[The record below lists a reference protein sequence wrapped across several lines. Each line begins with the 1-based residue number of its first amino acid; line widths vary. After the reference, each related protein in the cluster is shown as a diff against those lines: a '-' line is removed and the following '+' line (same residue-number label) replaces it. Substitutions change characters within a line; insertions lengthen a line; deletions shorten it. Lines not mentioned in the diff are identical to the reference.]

1 MGKHAKIMII
11 DPWGSQK
18 YEYEKLFEDFGIKK
32 FEEELWKDLPHPP
45 FFFRRKIV
53 FGHRDFERIKDA
65 IKNGKPWALLTGL
78 MPSGKMHF
86 GHKIV
91 IDQAI
96 YYQSIGADVN
106 IAVAD
111 IEAYATRGYS
121 LKEAERIAIEEY
133 ILNYI
138 ALGLEPCRIYFQSKN
153 EDVKDLAY
161 LLARKANL
169 SEVNA
174 IYGFKGSTNMAHV
187 FAPFVQTG
195 DILHV
200 QMEKYSGL
208 CPTLVPVGVDQD
220 PHIRFCRD
228 LADAHR
234 LYSIIPQDEKI
245 GVFVK
250 GDENV
255 KELLD
260 EAEEII
266 KKHGEVIERKDD
278 YKAIY
283 AKVNDIF
290 SLDCELAKI
299 ERSHDGYGFILPSS
313 TYHRFISGLD
323 GNKMSSS
330 RPQYALFLTDSPQE
344 AKKKIWAA
352 KTGGAMTA
360 EEQRKHGG
368 KPEECIIYEL
378 FTYGILEDDKELQ
391 NIYSRCKEGELLCGE
406 CKKLA
411 YQLIEQFLT
420 DLKEKR
426 EGAKDMLKEYIS

>member
-1 MGKHAKIMII
+1 MII
-11 DPWGSQK
+11 DPWSSQK
-18 YEYEKLFEDFGIKK
+18 YEYEKLFENFGIKK
-32 FEEELWKDLPHPP
+32 FEERLWKDLPSPP
-45 FFFRRKIV
+45 FFFRRKII

-65 IKNGKPWALLTGL
+65 IKKGRKWTILTGL

-91 IDQAI
+91 IDQVI
-96 YYQSIGADVN
+96 YYQGIGANIN
-106 IAVAD
+106 IAIAD

-133 ILNYI
+133 VLNYI
-138 ALGLEPCRIYFQSKN
+138 ALGLKPCRIYFQSKN
-153 EDVKDLAY
+153 ENVKDLAY
-161 LLARKANL
+161 LLAKKSNL
-169 SEVNA
+169 SQINA
-174 IYGFKGSTNMAHV
+174 IYGFNSSTNMAHV
-187 FAPFVQTG
+187 FAPFIQTG

-200 QMEKYSGL
+200 QMEKYAGL
-208 CPTLVPVGVDQD
+208 SPTLVPVGVDQD

-234 LYSIIPQDEKI
+234 LYSIIPQNEKI

-260 EAEEII
+260 EAEEAI
-266 KKHGEVIERKDD
+266 KKQGEVIERKDD

-283 AKVNDIF
+283 AKITDIF
-290 SLDCELAKI
+290 TLDYELAKI
-299 ERSHDGYGFILPSS
+299 ERSYGGYGFILPSS

-344 AKKKIWAA
+344 AKDKIWAA

-360 EEQRKHGG
+360 EEQRKQGG

-378 FTYGILEDDKELQ
+378 FTYGIIKSDKELQ
-391 NIYSRCKEGELLCGE
+391 NIYEECKGGGLLCGE

-411 YQLIEQFLT
+411 HQLIEEFLKE
-420 DLKEKR
+420 LKEKR
-426 EGAKDMLKEYIS
+426 DAAKDMLKEYIS

>member
-1 MGKHAKIMII
+1 MII

-18 YEYEKLFEDFGIKK
+18 YEYEKLFENFGIER
-32 FEEELWKDLPHPP
+32 FEERLWKDLPNPP

-53 FGHRDFERIKDA
+53 FGHRGFDIIKNA
-65 IKNGKPWALLTGL
+65 IKKRLPWTILTGL

-91 IDQAI
+91 IDQVI
-96 YYQSIGADVN
+96 YYQSIGADIH

-111 IEAYATRGYS
+111 IEAFATRGYS
-121 LKEAERIAIEEY
+121 LKDAKKIAIDEY

-138 ALGLEPCRIYFQSKN
+138 ALGLKPCRIYFQSKN

-161 LLARKANL
+161 IMAKKSNL
-169 SEVNA
+169 SQVFA

-187 FAPFVQTG
+187 FAPFIQAG

-200 QMEKYSGL
+200 QMDKYGGL
-208 CPTLVPVGVDQD
+208 RPTLVPVGVDQD

-234 LYSIIPQDEKI
+234 LYSIVPQNERI
-245 GVFVK
+245 GIFVK

-260 EAEEII
+260 NAEEIVN
-266 KKHGEVIERKDD
+266 KYGELIERKDD

-283 AKVNDIF
+283 AKINNLFIIDY
-290 SLDCELAKI
+290 ELAKI
-299 ERSHDGYGFILPSS
+299 ERKFDGFGFLLPSS

-330 RPQYALFLTDSPQE
+330 RPQYAIFLTDE
-344 AKKKIWAA
+344 NEEIKRKIWAA
-352 KTGGAMTA
+352 KTGGAVSA
-360 EEQRKHGG
+360 EEQRKYGG
-368 KPEECIIYEL
+368 KPEDCIIYEI
-378 FTYGILEDDKELQ
+378 FTYGIIEDDKELSE
-391 NIYSRCKEGELLCGE
+391 IYNDCKSGKLLCGQ

-411 YQLIEQFLT
+411 YELISNFVQE
-420 DLKEKR
+420 LKEGR
-426 EGAKDMLKEYIS
+426 EEAKEKIKEYVEY

>member
-1 MGKHAKIMII
+1 MII
-11 DPWGSQK
+11 DPWGSEK
-18 YEYEKLFEDFGIKK
+18 YEYEKLFENFGIER
-32 FEEELWKDLPHPP
+32 FTENIWKDLPNPP

-53 FGHRDFERIKDA
+53 FGHRGFERIKQA
-65 IKNGKPWALLTGL
+65 IKKKRPWAILTGL

-91 IDQAI
+91 IDQVI

-111 IEAYATRGYS
+111 IESFATRGYS
-121 LKEAERIAIEEY
+121 LKEAEKIAIEEY

-138 ALGLEPCRIYFQSKN
+138 ALGLKPCRIYFQSKN

-161 LLARKANL
+161 ILAKKSNL
-169 SEVNA
+169 SQIFA

-187 FAPFVQTG
+187 FAPFIQVG

-200 QMEKYSGL
+200 QMEKYGGL
-208 CPTLVPVGVDQD
+208 RPTLVPVGVDQD

-228 LADAHR
+228 LVEAHR
-234 LYSIIPQDEKI
+234 LYSIIPKNDKV

-250 GDENV
+250 SEKNV
-255 KELLD
+255 KILLD
-260 EAEEII
+260 EVEKMLEN
-266 KKHGEVIERKDD
+266 IERKDS

-283 AKVNDIF
+283 GKAKDLF
-290 SLDCELAKI
+290 DLDFELAKI
-299 ERSHDGYGFILPSS
+299 ERKYENYSFLLPSS

-330 RPQYALFLTDSPQE
+330 KPQHALFLTDEEEQI
-344 AKKKIWAA
+344 KKKIWSA
-352 KTGGAMTA
+352 KTGGAISA
-360 EEQRKHGG
+360 EEQRKYGG
-368 KPEECIIYEL
+368 KPEECVIYEI
-378 FTYGILEDDKELQ
+378 FTYGIVEDDKELKE
-391 NIYSRCKEGELLCGE
+391 IYDNCKNGKLLCGN

-411 YQLIEQFLT
+411 YELLLNFIKN
-420 DLKEKR
+420 LKEKR
-426 EGAKDMLKEYIS
+426 EEAREKIKEYLCFD

>member
-1 MGKHAKIMII
+1 MII

-18 YEYEKLFEDFGIKK
+18 YEYEKLFENFGIER
-32 FEEELWKDLPHPP
+32 FEERLWKDLPNPP

-53 FGHRDFERIKDA
+53 FGHRGFDIIKNA
-65 IKNGKPWALLTGL
+65 IKKRLPWTILTGL

-91 IDQAI
+91 IDQVI
-96 YYQSIGADVN
+96 YYQSIGADIH

-111 IEAYATRGYS
+111 IEAFATRGYS
-121 LKEAERIAIEEY
+121 LKDAKKIAIDEY

-138 ALGLEPCRIYFQSKN
+138 ALGLKPCRIYFQSKN

-161 LLARKANL
+161 IMAKKSNL
-169 SEVNA
+169 SQVFA

-187 FAPFVQTG
+187 FAPFIQAG

-200 QMEKYSGL
+200 QMDKYGGL
-208 CPTLVPVGVDQD
+208 RPTLVPVGVDQD

-234 LYSIIPQDEKI
+234 LYSIVPQNERI
-245 GVFVK
+245 GIFVK

-260 EAEEII
+260 NAEEIVN
-266 KKHGEVIERKDD
+266 KYGELIERKDD

-283 AKVNDIF
+283 AKINNLFIIDY
-290 SLDCELAKI
+290 ELAKI
-299 ERSHDGYGFILPSS
+299 ERKFDGFGFLLPSS

-330 RPQYALFLTDSPQE
+330 RPQYAIFLTDE
-344 AKKKIWAA
+344 NEEIKRKIWAA
-352 KTGGAMTA
+352 KTGGAVSA
-360 EEQRKHGG
+360 EEQRKYGG
-368 KPEECIIYEL
+368 KPEDCIIYEI
-378 FTYGILEDDKELQ
+378 FTYGIIEDDKELSE
-391 NIYSRCKEGELLCGE
+391 IYNDCKSGKLLCGQ

-411 YQLIEQFLT
+411 YELISNFVQE
-420 DLKEKR
+420 LKERR
-426 EGAKDMLKEYIS
+426 EEAKEKIKEYVEY

>member
-1 MGKHAKIMII
+1 MII

-18 YEYEKLFEDFGIKK
+18 YEYEKLFENFGIER
-32 FEEELWKDLPHPP
+32 FEERLWKDLPNPP

-53 FGHRDFERIKDA
+53 FGHRGFDIIKNA
-65 IKNGKPWALLTGL
+65 IKKRLPWTILTGL

-91 IDQAI
+91 IDQVI
-96 YYQSIGADVN
+96 YYQSIGADIH

-111 IEAYATRGYS
+111 IEAFATRGYS
-121 LKEAERIAIEEY
+121 LKDAKKIAIDEY

-138 ALGLEPCRIYFQSKN
+138 ALGLKPCRIYFQSKN

-161 LLARKANL
+161 IMAKKSNL
-169 SEVNA
+169 SQVFA

-187 FAPFVQTG
+187 FAPFIQAG

-200 QMEKYSGL
+200 QMDKYGGL
-208 CPTLVPVGVDQD
+208 RPTLVPVGVDQD

-234 LYSIIPQDEKI
+234 LYSIVPQNERI
-245 GVFVK
+245 GIFVK

-260 EAEEII
+260 NAEEIVN
-266 KKHGEVIERKDD
+266 KYGELIERKDD

-283 AKVNDIF
+283 AKINNLFIIDY
-290 SLDCELAKI
+290 ELAKI
-299 ERSHDGYGFILPSS
+299 ERKFDGFGFLLPSS

-330 RPQYALFLTDSPQE
+330 RPQYAIFLTDE
-344 AKKKIWAA
+344 NEEIKRKIWAA
-352 KTGGAMTA
+352 KTGGAVSA
-360 EEQRKHGG
+360 EEQRKYGG
-368 KPEECIIYEL
+368 KPEDCIIYEI
-378 FTYGILEDDKELQ
+378 FTYGIIEDDKELSE
-391 NIYSRCKEGELLCGE
+391 IYNDCKSGKLLCGQ

-411 YQLIEQFLT
+411 YELISNFVQE
-420 DLKEKR
+420 LKEGR
-426 EGAKDMLKEYIS
+426 EEAKEKIKEYIEY